1 MASGQTSNYGLNQW
15 AAEDQ
20 VIRTEFNEDNAKID
34 TKIQAL
40 VNADKIIKV
49 TELAMEED
57 CYQVDIL
64 LDKIDLSQF
73 SMLRILVSAA
83 TGAGGLWMR
92 MNNISSS
99 SYYTTSSTSTSNP
112 EQYTYADVTIAG
124 NRGISAKIDLMP
136 YNLGQYTAAM
146 IHSEGLYSRLV
157 NATFGAVCTSVPFT
171 ELAQVNFL
179 GTYDTYTIKA
189 GSRFDVYGLLK

>member
-1 MASGQTSNYGLNQW
+1 MASGQTTNYGLNQW
-15 AAEDQ
+15 AAEDK
-20 VIRTEFNEDNAKID
+20 VIRTEFNEDNARID
-34 TKIQAL
+34 AAIQSLA
-40 VNADKIIKV
+40 NADKLIKL
-49 TELAMEED
+49 TELVVEED
-57 CYQVDIL
+57 CYQTDIL
-64 LDKIDLSQF
+64 LDEVDLSRF
-73 SMLRILVSAA
+73 SMVRILVSAV

-112 EQYTYADVTIAG
+112 EQYTYADVSTAG
-124 NRGISAKIDLMP
+124 NRGVSAKIDLIP
-136 YNLGQYTAAM
+136 HNFGQYTAAI